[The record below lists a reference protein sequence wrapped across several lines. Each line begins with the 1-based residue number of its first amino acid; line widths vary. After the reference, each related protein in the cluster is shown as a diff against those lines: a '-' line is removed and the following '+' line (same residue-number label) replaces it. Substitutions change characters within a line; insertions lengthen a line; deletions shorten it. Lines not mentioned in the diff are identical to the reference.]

1 MSTTKNLNLKLFA
14 DEKTLFRT
22 FRELLCGLGEG
33 TDSSPFSNMQIIDSA
48 IAALQEDIKNINT
61 ILTSDDTDLDT
72 LQELVTALKN
82 NVSSIND
89 IFTELSK
96 KVDKEEGK
104 GLSTNDFTNELLR
117 KLEAL
122 DENLNN
128 YDDTELRQLIADKE
142 SKSNLKALAYKDSL
156 NKQDVGLGD
165 VTNDA
170 QVKRSEMGVA
180 GGVATL
186 NENGLIPNSQLP
198 SYVDDVLEYAEYSQF
213 PEVGES
219 GKIYVDVSNNK
230 SYRWGG
236 SIYVEIASSIALG
249 ETSSTAYAGDKG
261 KANADAIAEIKEN
274 TYTKT
279 EVDSKLKDF
288 DSTNYA
294 VLVGQ
299 ETVISGSWVG
309 TAVPNT
315 GMVENVY
322 FNTNLSIEE
331 VVSVLSNVTH
341 TMMTDSISVYPIAKY
356 KRPDDSG
363 IYYQIVSMKLNDE
376 YHIFEFEDGEKYFSS
391 TINNDT
397 GFPFTF
403 PNEGWYPEFDGVIE
417 INSEVSNDDDASFG
431 VFGLENDKLSSLIS
445 TTPFV
450 QSSGEEV
457 TTLYQMNADGTL
469 NKDKPIKIAIQ
480 GASNELEKLVA
491 NLQTLVTKAQET
503 ADEAKAIALGKGAGK
518 VFETYAE
525 MMNYLKAAPNDE
537 FKVGDNLYI
546 KAKKVPDYWISAI
559 LEDNSGNYGYYEI
572 SELETAKVDL
582 TDYQTKN
589 LTASITINGQQKTTV
604 EGAIEELNTQKVDVG
619 TVYTKEEIDAE
630 LEEIKN
636 SGGTGGNA
644 DLTNYYNKEEVDA
657 KLADKVTVETGK
669 VLSTNDYTTEEKTK
683 LAELPTN
690 AELEEKL
697 ANAGTGSGGGGGI
710 SAAILD
716 VNELPSPTEANS
728 KLLYRKTYSNHITW
742 VGTEVPNK
750 ELVEKVYLNT
760 SITTKEE
767 FIEIASK
774 ITNYNKDGAYCV
786 LVNSDTTSGIAVIYL
801 PDEDYYGICDLTQS
815 NIYLAFGEFA
825 TEVGFE
831 GWNPE
836 FNGVLE
842 LNIKPIKEKD
852 GVKFG
857 NENYVL
863 SSLISITPFKEIIDT
878 KTSLHHFK
886 DGLQFDIQN
895 NMEDEFYAL
904 WDIVLGDELEQE
916 YPQDLE
922 SGGGISVKIVTS
934 LPEVGEKKYIY
945 LVPNNSNKPNNIYE
959 EYLWSEELGAF
970 ELVGSTQIDLSGYYT
985 KEEVDTKL
993 TEVDNNLLNKVD
1005 KETGKGLS
1013 TNDYTTEEKTKLAEL
1028 QKLTAGNG
1036 ITISEDGV
1044 ISLNLDIAE
1053 NGAY

>member
-61 ILTSDDTDLDT
+61 ILTSDDIDLDT

-89 IFTELSK
+89 IFAELSK

-128 YDDTELRQLIADKE
+128 YDDTELRQLIAEKE
-142 SKSNLKALAYKDSL
+142 NKSNLKALAYKDSL

-213 PEVGES
+213 PEIGES
-219 GKIYVDVSNNK
+219 GKIYVDVSTNK

-236 SIYVEIASSIALG
+236 SVYVEIASSIALG
-249 ETSSTAYAGDKG
+249 ETSSTAYPGDKG

-288 DSTNYA
+288 DSTNYV

-299 ETVISGSWVG
+299 ETVTSGGWQG
-309 TAVPNT
+309 TPVPNS
-315 GMVENVY
+315 GYIEKVY
-322 FNTNLSIEE
+322 LNLNLSVDE
-331 VVSVLSNVTH
+331 VVGLLSQLTYDADLSYQTFDPKDSSSAYDNFYIGICNYTKEFMYENLGIVTDKNEYFITYNGEPVFATIDLSGTGLVGWQTSEPYVEFNMEMVDYSV
-341 TMMTDSISVYPIAKY
+341 
-356 KRPDDSG
+356 
-363 IYYQIVSMKLNDE
+363 
-376 YHIFEFEDGEKYFSS
+376 
-391 TINNDT
+391 
-397 GFPFTF
+397 
-403 PNEGWYPEFDGVIE
+403 
-417 INSEVSNDDDASFG
+417 DADPTNTK
-431 VFGLENDKLSSLIS
+431 VGLENDKLSSLLSI
-445 TTPFV
+445 TPFIEGNA
-450 QSSGEEV
+450 GEEV

-469 NKDKPIKIAIQ
+469 NKNKPIKIAAQ
-480 GASNELEKLVA
+480 GVSEELEKLVA
-491 NLQTLVTKAQET
+491 KAQET

-525 MMNYLKAAPNDE
+525 MMNYLKAASKEE

-572 SELETAKVDL
+572 SELETSKVDL

-589 LTASITINGQQKTTV
+589 LTAAITVNGQKATTV
-604 EGAIEELNTQKVDVG
+604 EGAIDELNAQKVNVG
-619 TVYTKEEIDAE
+619 DVYTKEEIDAE

-669 VLSTNDYTTEEKTK
+669 VLSTNDYTTEEKNK

-697 ANAGTGSGGGGGI
+697 ANAGTGGGGGGI
-710 SAAILD
+710 STAILD

-728 KLLYRKTYSNHITW
+728 KVLYRKKKEIFIGWFGEY
-742 VGTEVPNK
+742 VPNRK
-750 ELVEKVYLNT
+750 TIEKVYLNNNLT
-760 SITTKEE
+760 IEEVISLINKTNNIIYDNNIYYVVKTVDDIAIKIVNGGSSITISN
-767 FIEIASK
+767 F
-774 ITNYNKDGAYCV
+774 D
-786 LVNSDTTSGIAVIYL
+786 NSVIYFDSTNGWGSQNIVEINSEATNKYIGTGDVEFRVGEQNSL
-801 PDEDYYGICDLTQS
+801 LT
-815 NIYLAFGEFA
+815 
-825 TEVGFE
+825 
-831 GWNPE
+831 
-836 FNGVLE
+836 
-842 LNIKPIKEKD
+842 
-852 GVKFG
+852 
-857 NENYVL
+857 
-863 SSLISITPFKEIIDT
+863 SLFSITPFVEGKEVT
-878 KTSLHHFK
+878 TSLHHFK
-886 DGLQFDIQN
+886 DGMQFDIQN
-895 NMEDEFYAL
+895 NMEDEFYSL
-904 WDIVLGDELEQE
+904 WDIIMGDELEQE

-922 SGGGISVKIVTS
+922 AGGGISVKIVAS

-945 LVPNNSNKPNNIYE
+945 LVPNNSDKLNNIYE
-959 EYLWSEELGAF
+959 EYLWSEELAAF
-970 ELVGSTQIDLSGYYT
+970 ELVGSTQIDLNGYYT
-985 KEEVDTKL
+985 KEEVDNKL
-993 TEVDNNLLNKVD
+993 
-1005 KETGKGLS
+1005 
-1013 TNDYTTEEKTKLAEL
+1013 KTK
-1028 QKLTAGNG
+1028 QNKLTAGEG
-1036 ITISEDGV
+1036 ILISEDGV